1 MQEQFLTGGKK
12 IEIPLLR
19 SSFEPNQSKV
29 LPGATVRSRPQ
40 SFAQKLRSTGKS
52 VKGYINLSEGVITP
66 SFGASPSGS
75 GLDKFT
81 DTCKDS
87 AHLTPRCW
95 KTIYYLLDLYATRPE
110 TKTITH
116 RFSIPA
122 DAAEHYKS
130 GRKYEILNETKDI
143 DIEKGLNAENSSTP
157 IPPSRELSK
166 YRVFF
171 NVSFIFSALIIKCH
185 LQTL

>member
-1 MQEQFLTGGKK
+1 MIFVFLASDLQEQFLVGGKK
-12 IEIPLLR
+12 AEAPLLR
-19 SSFEPNQSKV
+19 SSLEPNQSKTG
-29 LPGATVRSRPQ
+29 GATVRSRPQ

-81 DTCKDS
+81 MLSDTRKTS

-122 DAAEHYKS
+122 ETAEHYKS
-130 GRKYEILNETKDI
+130 SRKYEILNETKDV

-157 IPPSRELSK
+157 VPPSRELSK
-166 YRVFF
+166 YRIFF
-171 NVSFIFSALIIKCH
+171 LC
-185 LQTL
+185 

>member
-1 MQEQFLTGGKK
+1 MLLASDLQEQFLISGKK
-12 IEIPLLR
+12 MEVPLLR
-19 SSFEPNQSKV
+19 SSFVELNQPKL
-29 LPGATVRSRPQ
+29 LPGTTVQRSRPQ

-75 GLDKFT
+75 NLDKCT
-81 DTCKDS
+81 DVTCKDQG

-122 DAAEHYKS
+122 DAAEHSKS

-157 IPPSRELSK
+157 VPPSRELSE
-166 YRVFF
+166 
-171 NVSFIFSALIIKCH
+171 C
-185 LQTL
+185 

>member
-1 MQEQFLTGGKK
+1 MEA
-12 IEIPLLR
+12 PLLR
-19 SSFEPNQSKV
+19 SSFGSNQSKA

-66 SFGASPSGS
+66 SFGASPSGPS

-81 DTCKDS
+81 VLPDTCKDS

-122 DAAEHYKS
+122 DAAEHYKG
-130 GRKYEILNETKDI
+130 GRKYEILNETKDA
-143 DIEKGLNAENSSTP
+143 DIEKGLNAENNSTP
-157 IPPSRELSK
+157 VPPSRELSK
-166 YRVFF
+166 
-171 NVSFIFSALIIKCH
+171 C
-185 LQTL
+185 

>member
-1 MQEQFLTGGKK
+1 M
-12 IEIPLLR
+12 
-19 SSFEPNQSKV
+19 
-29 LPGATVRSRPQ
+29 
-40 SFAQKLRSTGKS
+40 
-52 VKGYINLSEGVITP
+52 KGYINLSEGVITP

-81 DTCKDS
+81 VLPDKCKDS

-130 GRKYEILNETKDI
+130 GRKYELLNETKDA
-143 DIEKGLNAENSSTP
+143 DVEKGLNENSSTP
-157 IPPSRELSK
+157 IPPSRELSE
-166 YRVFF
+166 YRRVYLNILAFGSDNQVAF
-171 NVSFIFSALIIKCH
+171 
-185 LQTL
+185 